1 MTMKSKSTL
10 PWQVR
15 AELFSQ
21 LATLERAGLPTEHA
35 LATINLPQRY
45 QANLAV
51 MRKALTRGKTI
62 AQAGAQ
68 AGIFNSLETAL
79 IAAACQAGSPAAT
92 CTRLAEQ
99 AALHARLAKQI
110 RAKLALPA
118 LMLLLG
124 LLINPLPALIMG
136 TLSAGGY
143 LLGIMMPLAAITSM
157 YLLGKLIFN
166 SIENNTSSGL
176 AQALLQ
182 VPLFG
187 SWYLRSKQRDFVDN
201 LALLLHAGV
210 SMFEAIPIAQ
220 STIHCGYLEAQCK
233 PLLRQLQRGQSLT
246 EALAFVPWLADAT
259 LIAMVKTGETSG
271 TLPEMLQR
279 HANLL
284 SADVEHTATQF
295 AAWLPRIIYALI
307 ASWMAWGILGSGAFM
322 PQVPNDL

>member
-1 MTMKSKSTL
+1 MKSKSSL

-21 LATLERAGLPTEHA
+21 LATLERAGLPTDHA

-45 QANLAV
+45 QTHLAA

-92 CTRLAEQ
+92 YTRLAEQ

-136 TLSAGGY
+136 TLSVGGY
-143 LLGIMMPLAAITSM
+143 LFGVLMPLILIAVTYM
-157 YLLGKLIFN
+157 LGKGVFN
-166 SIENNTSSGL
+166 TFERDTSSSM
-176 AQALLQ
+176 ASTILQ
-182 VPLFG
+182 LPLFG
-187 SWYLRSKQRDFVDN
+187 AWYLRSKQRDFVDS

-220 STIHCGYLEAQCK
+220 STIHSACLEAQCK

-246 EALAFVPWLADAT
+246 EALTFVPWLADET
-259 LIAMVKTGETSG
+259 LIAMVKTGESSG

-279 HANLL
+279 VAAQLSANL
-284 SADVEHTATQF
+284 EHTATQF

-307 ASWMAWGILGSGAFM
+307 AGWMAWGIIGSGAFM
-322 PQVPNDL
+322 PQIPADL

>member
-1 MTMKSKSTL
+1 
-10 PWQVR
+10 
-15 AELFSQ
+15 
-21 LATLERAGLPTEHA
+21 
-35 LATINLPQRY
+35 TINLPPKH
-45 QANLAV
+45 QAQLIAMRKAQLIA
-51 MRKALTRGKTI
+51 MRKALSRGKTI

-68 AGIFNSLETAL
+68 AGLFAPLDTAL

-92 CTRLAEQ
+92 YARLAEQ

-143 LLGIMMPLAAITSM
+143 LLGLMMPLAAITAM
-157 YLLGKLIFN
+157 YLLGKIIFN
-166 SIENNTSSGL
+166 SVERDTHSGMVRAMIQL
-176 AQALLQ
+176 
-182 VPLFG
+182 PIFG
-187 SWYLRSKQRDFVDN
+187 AWYMRSKQRDFVDS

-220 STIHCGYLEAQCK
+220 STIHCAYLEAQCK

-246 EALAFVPWLADAT
+246 EALICVPWLADAT
-259 LIAMVKTGETSG
+259 LIAMVKTGESSG

-279 HANLL
+279 VAAQLNAEL
-284 SADVEHTATQF
+284 EHTATQF

-307 ASWMAWGILGSGAFM
+307 AGWIAWSILGSGAFM
-322 PQVPNDL
+322 PQVPADL

>member
-1 MTMKSKSTL
+1 MKSTSSL
-10 PWQVR
+10 PWTIR
-15 AELFSQ
+15 AELFTQ

-35 LATINLPQRY
+35 LASINLPQRY
-45 QANLAV
+45 HANLAA

-92 CTRLAEQ
+92 YKRLAEQ

-124 LLINPLPALIMG
+124 LLINPLPALIIG
-136 TLSAGGY
+136 SLSAGGY
-143 LLGIMMPLAAITSM
+143 LLDIITPLLVIAAM
-157 YLLGKLIFN
+157 YLLGKIIFN
-166 SIENNTSSGL
+166 SVATDTSSSL
-176 AQALLQ
+176 SRLLLQ
-182 VPLFG
+182 TPIFG
-187 SWYLRSKQRDFVDN
+187 AWYLRSKQRDFVDS

-210 SMFEAIPIAQ
+210 SIFEAIPIAQ
-220 STIHCGYLEAQCK
+220 STIHSAYLEAQCK

-246 EALAFVPWLADAT
+246 EALTCVPWLADAT

-284 SADVEHTATQF
+284 SADLEHTATQF

-307 ASWMAWGILGSGAFM
+307 AGWMAWGIIGSGAFM
-322 PQVPNDL
+322 PQVPADL